1 MEAGYT
7 QVALHWLLVPFIPE
21 QPPPEQ
27 PFLGGA
33 KHPLRLPQRPPSSRC
48 WACVGPRAP
57 FLPRPW
63 LPSRLLASAPPWSVG
78 TSPRPGERCHERLRG
93 CLPPRSTRSPD
104 VRGGRAC
111 RCLMRT
117 SSPCVPFSVKAVT
130 LPSKQLARPPGQS
143 KGVPRRAVPACA
155 GLPSGAHLL
164 RPTLLG
170 AAPHVAGSCAWFN
183 GPGKGS
189 FSPSQPAACVTA
201 LTFISATLIGWHV

>member
-1 MEAGYT
+1 MPSTLCASRSVRPRAGAGPAWAP
-7 QVALHWLLVPFIPE
+7 AL
-21 QPPPEQ
+21 
-27 PFLGGA
+27 
-33 KHPLRLPQRPPSSRC
+33 PSSPGPGSRAGC
-48 WACVGPRAP
+48 WPV
-57 FLPRPW
+57 L
-63 LPSRLLASAPPWSVG
+63 
-78 TSPRPGERCHERLRG
+78 LRG
-93 CLPPRSTRSPD
+93 AWARALGQVSGVTRGSGAASRRVPREAQTCGAGGR
-104 VRGGRAC
+104 VRGRRAC

-117 SSPCVPFSVKAVT
+117 SSPCVPFCSVKAVT
-130 LPSKQLARPPGQS
+130 LPSKQLARPPRQS